1 MNAKMIVLS
10 ADVQIFNK
18 NFILTGSVQEKE
30 TILQVKTN
38 DIGFIVKDLVGDASF
53 FSMIEGILPEEVELS
68 LIIPK
73 GKENILS
80 ISADFAEKKVSIQ
93 IVKTGKY
100 TLFSCWI
107 NNSIGF
113 SNLPLVGEY
122 IPAEHAISGI
132 GFIYMKKQDKN
143 STIYP
148 EDFSLLLF
156 PQLEKMYSD
165 DGKTMMLNEGENIFI
180 HYNAGKGETFLTYPE
195 DLQDI
200 SSDADNNISLPQKN
214 NPESK
219 ESVFKITE
227 VGADTDFQN
236 GNKSVLLKL
245 SARLSISRFSFEVI
259 GLNVGLNINHYLETI
274 KEYSRKKESDPL
286 KLIAGFFKGTSFG
299 IQGLALQYKSPA
311 FSIYGGFYR
320 EKSAKSEEYNGLLT
334 IKLQKI
340 EIIALGSYVK
350 QSTYS
355 SLFAFGYLGVTIPL
369 HPAFE
374 IKGFAIGLGLN
385 REFKLPA
392 ISEIENF
399 PLIQIVKNNG
409 PRPGEG
415 IKEIFS
421 KLNHYIPP
429 KEGAYVIMI
438 GLRFQ
443 SFKIIDTIAL
453 IALNIENGLVFNM
466 LGLSVMEVPE
476 VYRIKFAFSLQAD
489 FNSGFVIAR
498 GEVTDGS
505 YLIFKEVKLQG
516 SFVFAMWFSESLK
529 GDFLFTIGG
538 YHPNFNVPK
547 HYPSPGEL
555 YRLGFSL
562 RRGNL
567 SAALQMYFALTPQAI
582 MFGLIGRLNYT
593 LDLSK
598 SITIDYWIGSKTF
611 TFTVGVEVEIK
622 LEANFVM
629 FWKPFSYKADLELL
643 FNVRLYADFWFF
655 AININVSLNARLSVW
670 GPDLEGVAYLSVAGY
685 SFTVKFGD
693 SVSRN
698 SQLSMYEFKKEFI
711 PDDHLKLNISNG
723 KIGKET
729 DKDDHTEAAIVNPK
743 EFMME
748 FTSQIPITSLTLKD
762 TKVISGNS
770 AFGVTYQRDNS
781 KAFIHEVNIEVL
793 YMEGR
798 VPQIQKG
805 WIMEP
810 LLQNMPKALWSR
822 EPLTQN
828 SVLSGDGLIKNLTT
842 GAVIKFP
849 EAKAGQIISGEK
861 IQSYDEN
868 LYRYTQKSTAK
879 VQDFK
884 KEKIKE
890 KGKATSVFEDFGS
903 DKKVFAAILDENDWD
918 FTDVLSGKE
927 ICSYQSD
934 NEIISYSIN
943 A

>member
-1 MNAKMIVLS
+1 MSAKMIVLS
-10 ADVQIFNK
+10 ADVQLFNK
-18 NFILTGSVQEKE
+18 NFILTGVVGDKE
-30 TILQVKTN
+30 TILRVKTK
-38 DIGFIVKDLVGDASF
+38 DIASIVQQFVGDASF
-53 FSMIEGILPEEVELS
+53 FSMIEGILPEEVEL
-68 LIIPK
+68 LLLLPK
-73 GKENILS
+73 GKENIFS
-80 ISADFAEKKVSIQ
+80 ISADFAEKKVSIN
-93 IVKTGKY
+93 IIKTGKY

-107 NNSIGF
+107 NNSIAF

-122 IPAEHAISGI
+122 IPAEHAISGL
-132 GFIYMKKQDKN
+132 GFMYLKKKDIN
-143 STIYP
+143 SKIDT
-148 EDFSLLLF
+148 EDFSLSLF
-156 PQLEKMYSD
+156 PQLKAFYD
-165 DGKTMMLNEGENIFI
+165 DGKNLMLNEGENVFI
-180 HYNAGKGETFLTYPE
+180 NYNAGKGETCLTYPE
-195 DLQDI
+195 NMPNIDSGNDSQ
-200 SSDADNNISLPQKN
+200 NNDQEN
-214 NPESK
+214 K

-245 SARLSISRFSFEVI
+245 SARLAISRFSFEVI

-274 KEYSRKKESDPL
+274 KAYSKQKESDPL
-286 KLIAGFFKGTSFG
+286 KLITGLFKGTSFG

-355 SLFAFGYLGVTIPL
+355 SLFAFGYLGLTIPL

-374 IKGFAIGLGLN
+374 IKGFALGLGLN
-385 REFKLPA
+385 REFKLPP

-399 PLIQIVKNNG
+399 PLIQVVQNNG

-421 KLNHYIPP
+421 RLNHYIPP

-466 LGLSVMEVPE
+466 LGLSIMEVPE

-498 GEVTDGS
+498 GEITDGS
-505 YLIFKEVKLQG
+505 YLIFKEVKLRG

-538 YHPNFNVPK
+538 YHPNFNAPK
-547 HYPSPGEL
+547 HYPSSGEL

-562 RRGNL
+562 LRGNL

-598 SITIDYWIGSKTF
+598 SVTIDYWIGSKTF
-611 TFTVGVEVEIK
+611 TFTIGVEVEIK
-622 LEANFVM
+622 LEAHFVM

-655 AININVSLNARLSVW
+655 AININVNLNARLSIW
-670 GPDLEGVAYLSVAGY
+670 GPDLEGIAYLSVAGY
-685 SFTVKFGD
+685 GFTVKFGN
-693 SVSRN
+693 SASR
-698 SQLSMYEFKKEFI
+698 STQLTIHEFKKEFI

-723 KIGKET
+723 KISKET
-729 DKDDHTEAAIVNPK
+729 DKGNDKETAIVNPK
-743 EFMME
+743 DFTLE
-748 FTSQIPITSLTLKD
+748 FTSQIPVTSITLKD
-762 TKVISGNS
+762 TKTITGNA

-781 KAFIHEVNIEVL
+781 KAFTHEVTIEVL
-793 YMEGR
+793 YMEGS
-798 VPQIQKG
+798 VPQVQKG
-805 WIMEP
+805 WNIEP

-828 SVLSGDGLIKNLTT
+828 SVLSGDGLIKSLTT

-849 EAKAGQIISGEK
+849 EPKTGEIISGQKVEN
-861 IQSYDEN
+861 YDETF
-868 LYRYTQKSTAK
+868 YTYAQKSSPK
-879 VQDFK
+879 VQEFK
-884 KEKIKE
+884 KGKIKE
-890 KGKATSVFEDFGS
+890 K
-903 DKKVFAAILDENDWD
+903 DKKESAFENLGRDKKGFGTILDENEWD
-918 FTDVLSGKE
+918 VTDLLSDE
-927 ICSYQSD
+927 EMYSYSSD
-934 NEIISYSIN
+934 YEIISYSIN
-943 A
+943 I

>member
-1 MNAKMIVLS
+1 MSVKMIVLS
-10 ADVQIFNK
+10 ADVQLFNK
-18 NFILTGSVQEKE
+18 NFILTGAVGEKE
-30 TILQVKTN
+30 TILRVKTK
-38 DIGFIVKDLVGDASF
+38 DIASIIQKFVNNASF
-53 FSMIEGILPEEVELS
+53 FSMVKGILPEEVELL

-73 GKENILS
+73 GKENTFS
-80 ISADFAEKKVSIQ
+80 IYADLAEGKVSIN
-93 IVKTGKY
+93 IIKTGKY

-107 NNSIGF
+107 NNSFAF

-132 GFIYMKKQDKN
+132 GFMYMKKKDKD
-143 STIYP
+143 SKIYP

-156 PQLEKMYSD
+156 PQLKKMFSD
-165 DGKTMMLNEGENIFI
+165 DDKSMMLNEGENVFI
-180 HYNAGKGETFLTYPE
+180 QYNAGKGETFLTYPE
-195 DLQDI
+195 NIQNVDNDDI
-200 SSDADNNISLPQKN
+200 SNNLQGKDN
-214 NPESK
+214 K

-236 GNKSVLLKL
+236 GNKSVILRL
-245 SARLSISRFSFEVI
+245 SARLALSRFSFEVI

-274 KEYSRKKESDPL
+274 KEYSGQQESDPF
-286 KLIAGFFKGTSFG
+286 KLLTGLFEGTSFG

-355 SLFAFGYLGVTIPL
+355 SLFAFGYLGITIPL

-374 IKGFAIGLGLN
+374 VKGFALGLGLN
-385 REFKLPA
+385 REFKLP
-392 ISEIENF
+392 SVNEIENF
-399 PLIQIVKNNG
+399 PLIQIVKDNG

-415 IKEIFS
+415 IKDIFS
-421 KLNHYIPP
+421 RLNHYIPP
-429 KEGAYVIMI
+429 KEGAYVIII

-476 VYRIKFAFSLQAD
+476 VYKIKFAFSLQAD
-489 FNSGFVIAR
+489 FNLGFVIAR
-498 GEVTDGS
+498 GEITDGS

-547 HYPSPGEL
+547 HYPSSGEL

-598 SITIDYWIGSKTF
+598 SVTIDYWIGSKTF
-611 TFTVGVEVEIK
+611 TFTIGVEVEIK
-622 LEANFVM
+622 LEAHFVM
-629 FWKPFSYKADLELL
+629 FWKPFSYRADLELL

-655 AININVSLNARLSVW
+655 AININVNLNARLSIW
-670 GPDLEGVAYLSVAGY
+670 GPDLEGIAYLSVAGY
-685 SFTVKFGD
+685 GFTVKFGD
-693 SVSRN
+693 SASR
-698 SQLSMYEFKKEFI
+698 STQPSIHEFKKEFI

-723 KIGKET
+723 KISKET
-729 DKDDHTEAAIVNPK
+729 DKISDKETAIVNPK
-743 EFMME
+743 DFTLE
-748 FTSQIPITSLTLKD
+748 FTSQIPITLITLKD
-762 TKVISGNS
+762 TKAINGNS
-770 AFGVTYQRDNS
+770 EFGVTYQRDNS
-781 KAFIHEVNIEVL
+781 KAFIHEVTVEVM
-793 YMEGR
+793 YMEDSVPR
-798 VPQIQKG
+798 VQKG
-805 WIMEP
+805 WNIEP
-810 LLQNMPKALWSR
+810 VLQNMPKALWSR
-822 EPLTQN
+822 ELLTQS

-842 GAVIKFP
+842 GAIIKFP
-849 EAKAGQIISGEK
+849 EVRTGQIISGQK
-861 IQSYDEN
+861 IENYDEN
-868 LYRYTQKSTAK
+868 LYTDARKSRSGI
-879 VQDFK
+879 QEFK

-890 KGKATSVFEDFGS
+890 KGKSESAFENLGW
-903 DKKVFAAILDENDWD
+903 DKKGFSTILDENEWD
-918 FTDVLSGKE
+918 FTELLSDE
-927 ICSYQSD
+927 EMYSYSSYY
-934 NEIISYSIN
+934 EIISYSIN
-943 A
+943 I

>member
-1 MNAKMIVLS
+1 MSAKMIVLS
-10 ADVQIFNK
+10 ADVQLFNK
-18 NFILTGSVQEKE
+18 NFILTGVVGDKE
-30 TILQVKTN
+30 TILRVKTK
-38 DIGFIVKDLVGDASF
+38 DIASIVQQFVGDASF
-53 FSMIEGILPEEVELS
+53 FSMIEGILPEEVELL
-68 LIIPK
+68 LILPK
-73 GKENILS
+73 GKENIFS
-80 ISADFAEKKVSIQ
+80 ISADFAEKKVRIN
-93 IVKTGKY
+93 IVKTEKS

-107 NNSIGF
+107 NNSIAF

-132 GFIYMKKQDKN
+132 GFMYLKKKDIN
-143 STIYP
+143 STIDP
-148 EDFSLLLF
+148 EDFSLSLF
-156 PQLEKMYSD
+156 PQLKVFSD
-165 DGKTMMLNEGENIFI
+165 DGKTLMLNEGENVFI
-180 HYNAGKGETFLTYPE
+180 NYNAGKGETCLTYPE
-195 DLQDI
+195 NLQNID
-200 SSDADNNISLPQKN
+200 SDNDSQNNNQQN
-214 NPESK
+214 K

-245 SARLSISRFSFEVI
+245 SARLAISRFSFEVI

-274 KEYSRKKESDPL
+274 KAYSKKKESDPL
-286 KLIAGFFKGTSFG
+286 KLLTGLFKGTSFG

-355 SLFAFGYLGVTIPL
+355 SLFAFGYLGLTIPL

-374 IKGFAIGLGLN
+374 IKGFALGLGLN
-385 REFKLPA
+385 REFKLPP

-399 PLIQIVKNNG
+399 PLIQIVQNNG

-421 KLNHYIPP
+421 RLNHYIPP

-443 SFKIIDTIAL
+443 SFKIIDTIAI

-476 VYRIKFAFSLQAD
+476 VYKIKFAFSLQAD

-498 GEVTDGS
+498 GEITEES

-516 SFVFAMWFSESLK
+516 SFVFAIWFSESLK

-538 YHPNFNVPK
+538 YHPNFNAPK
-547 HYPSPGEL
+547 HYPSSGEL

-598 SITIDYWIGSKTF
+598 NVTIDYWIGSKTF
-611 TFTVGVEVEIK
+611 TFTIGVEVEIK
-622 LEANFVM
+622 LEAHFII

-655 AININVSLNARLSVW
+655 AININVNLNARLSIW
-670 GPDLEGVAYLSVAGY
+670 GPDLEGIAYLNVAGY
-685 SFTVKFGD
+685 GFTVKFG
-693 SVSRN
+693 N
-698 SQLSMYEFKKEFI
+698 SAIRSTQLTIHEFKKEFI
-711 PDDHLKLNISNG
+711 PDDHLRLNISNG
-723 KIGKET
+723 KISKET
-729 DKDDHTEAAIVNPK
+729 DKDNDKETAIVNPK
-743 EFMME
+743 DFVLEV
-748 FTSQIPITSLTLKD
+748 TSQIPITSITLKD
-762 TKVISGNS
+762 TKAITCNT

-781 KAFIHEVNIEVL
+781 KTFTHEVTIEVL
-793 YMEGR
+793 YMEGS
-798 VPQIQKG
+798 VPQVQKG
-805 WIMEP
+805 WNIEP
-810 LLQNMPKALWSR
+810 VLQNMPKALWSR

-842 GAVIKFP
+842 GAVVKFP
-849 EAKAGQIISGEK
+849 EVKTGEIISGQKLEN
-861 IQSYDEN
+861 YDETF
-868 LYRYTQKSTAK
+868 YTYAQKSSPR
-879 VQDFK
+879 VQEFK
-884 KEKIKE
+884 KGKIKE
-890 KGKATSVFEDFGS
+890 KDKSAFENLGR
-903 DKKVFAAILDENDWD
+903 DKKGFSTILDENEWD
-918 FTDVLSGKE
+918 FTDLLSDE
-927 ICSYQSD
+927 EMYSYSSD

-943 A
+943 I

>member
-1 MNAKMIVLS
+1 MTMKMIVLS
-10 ADVQIFNK
+10 ADVQLFNK
-18 NFILTGSVQEKE
+18 NFILTGAVGEKE
-30 TILQVKTN
+30 TVLRVKTR
-38 DIGFIVKDLVGDASF
+38 DFTSIIRQFVGDEAF

-68 LIIPK
+68 LIVPK
-73 GKENILS
+73 EKENTFS
-80 ISADFAEKKVSIQ
+80 VSADFAEKKVSVTI
-93 IVKTGKY
+93 IKTGKY

-107 NNSIGF
+107 NNSIAF
-113 SNLPLVGEY
+113 SHLPLVGEY

-132 GFIYMKKQDKN
+132 GFMYLKKKDK
-143 STIYP
+143 SIIIDP
-148 EDFSLLLF
+148 EDFSLSLL
-156 PQLEKMYSD
+156 PQLGKMSSD
-165 DGKTMMLNEGENIFI
+165 DNRDFMLNEGENVFI
-180 HYNAGKGETFLTYPE
+180 NYNVGKGETFLNYPE
-195 DLQDI
+195 NIQN
-200 SSDADNNISLPQKN
+200 SDSYNVNDSNEKN
-214 NPESK
+214 NQESK
-219 ESVFKITE
+219 ESVFRITE

-245 SARLSISRFSFEVI
+245 SARLAISRFSFEVI
-259 GLNVGLNINHYLETI
+259 GLNVGLNISHYLETI
-274 KEYSRKKESDPL
+274 KEYSKQKNSDPL
-286 KLIAGFFKGTSFG
+286 QLLAGFYKGTSFG

-320 EKSAKSEEYNGLLT
+320 ENNAKSEEYNGLLT

-355 SLFAFGYLGVTIPL
+355 SLFAFGYLGLTIPL

-374 IKGFAIGLGLN
+374 IKGFALGLGLN
-385 REFKLPA
+385 REFKLPP

-421 KLNHYIPP
+421 RLNHYIPP

-489 FNSGFVIAR
+489 FNAGFVIAR
-498 GEVTDGS
+498 GEITNGS
-505 YLIFKEVKLQG
+505 YLIFQEVKLQG

-538 YHPNFNVPK
+538 YHPNFNAPK
-547 HYPSPGEL
+547 HYPSSGEL

-598 SITIDYWIGSKTF
+598 SVTIDYWIGSKTF
-611 TFTVGVEVEIK
+611 TFTIGVEVEIK
-622 LEANFVM
+622 LEAHFVM
-629 FWKPFSYKADLELL
+629 FWKPFSYRADLELL

-655 AININVSLNARLSVW
+655 TININVNLNARLSIW
-670 GPDLEGVAYLSVAGY
+670 GPDLEGIAYLSVAGY
-685 SFTVKFGD
+685 SFTVKFG
-693 SVSRN
+693 SSTSR
-698 SQLSMYEFKKEFI
+698 STQLTIHEFKKEFI

-723 KIGKET
+723 KISKET
-729 DKDDHTEAAIVNPK
+729 DKINNKETAIVNPK
-743 EFMME
+743 D
-748 FTSQIPITSLTLKD
+748 FTLDFASQIPITSITLKD
-762 TKVISGNS
+762 TKVIKGNS
-770 AFGVTYQRDNS
+770 EFGVTYQRDNS
-781 KAFIHEVNIEVL
+781 KAFIHEITIEVL
-793 YMEGR
+793 YMEGD
-798 VPQIQKG
+798 VPKVQKG
-805 WIMEP
+805 WDIEP
-810 LLQNMPKALWSR
+810 VLQNMPKALWSQ

-828 SVLSGDGLIKNLTT
+828 SVLSGDGLIKNLTA

-849 EAKAGQIISGEK
+849 EAKAVQIISGQK
-861 IQSYDEN
+861 IENYDEN
-868 LYRYTQKSTAK
+868 LYTYFRKSTSR
-879 VQDFK
+879 VQEFK
-884 KEKIKE
+884 KEKIRENNKN
-890 KGKATSVFEDFGS
+890 GSVFQNFGLNKDAFHS
-903 DKKVFAAILDENDWD
+903 ILDENDWD
-918 FTDVLSGKE
+918 FTDLLSDE
-927 ICSYQSD
+927 EMYSYSSD
-934 NEIISYSIN
+934 YEMITYSIN
-943 A
+943 I

>member
-1 MNAKMIVLS
+1 MGAKMIVLS
-10 ADVQIFNK
+10 ADVQLFNK
-18 NFILTGSVQEKE
+18 NFILTGVVGDKE
-30 TILQVKTN
+30 TILRVKTK
-38 DIGFIVKDLVGDASF
+38 DIASIVQQFVGDASF
-53 FSMIEGILPEEVELS
+53 FSMIEGILPEEVEL
-68 LIIPK
+68 LLLLPK
-73 GKENILS
+73 GKENIFS
-80 ISADFAEKKVSIQ
+80 ISADFAEKKVSIN
-93 IVKTGKY
+93 IIKTGKY

-107 NNSIGF
+107 NNSIAF

-122 IPAEHAISGI
+122 IPAEHAISGL
-132 GFIYMKKQDKN
+132 GFMYLKKKDIN
-143 STIYP
+143 SKIDT
-148 EDFSLLLF
+148 EDFSLSLF
-156 PQLEKMYSD
+156 PQLKAFYD
-165 DGKTMMLNEGENIFI
+165 DGKTLMLNEGENVFI
-180 HYNAGKGETFLTYPE
+180 NYNAGRGETCLTYPE
-195 DLQDI
+195 NMPNIDSGNDSQ
-200 SSDADNNISLPQKN
+200 NNDQEN
-214 NPESK
+214 K

-245 SARLSISRFSFEVI
+245 SARLAISRFSFEVI

-274 KEYSRKKESDPL
+274 KAYSKQKQSDPL
-286 KLIAGFFKGTSFG
+286 KLITGLFKGTSFG

-355 SLFAFGYLGVTIPL
+355 SLFAFGYLGLTIPL

-374 IKGFAIGLGLN
+374 IKGFALGLGLN
-385 REFKLPA
+385 REFKLPP

-399 PLIQIVKNNG
+399 PLIQVVQNNG

-421 KLNHYIPP
+421 RLNHYIPP

-498 GEVTDGS
+498 GEITDGS

-538 YHPNFNVPK
+538 YHPNFNAPK
-547 HYPSPGEL
+547 HYPSSGEL

-598 SITIDYWIGSKTF
+598 SVTIDYWIGSKTF
-611 TFTVGVEVEIK
+611 TFTIGVEVEIK
-622 LEANFVM
+622 LEAHFVM

-655 AININVSLNARLSVW
+655 AININVNLKARLSIW
-670 GPDLEGVAYLSVAGY
+670 GPDLEGIAYLSVAGY
-685 SFTVKFGD
+685 GFTVKFGN
-693 SVSRN
+693 SASR
-698 SQLSMYEFKKEFI
+698 STQLTIHEFKKEFI

-723 KIGKET
+723 KISKET
-729 DKDDHTEAAIVNPK
+729 DKGNDKETAIVNPK
-743 EFMME
+743 DFTLE
-748 FTSQIPITSLTLKD
+748 FTSQIPVTSITLKD
-762 TKVISGNS
+762 TKTITGNA

-781 KAFIHEVNIEVL
+781 KAFTHEVTIEVL
-793 YMEGR
+793 YMEGS
-798 VPQIQKG
+798 VPQVQKG
-805 WIMEP
+805 WNIEP

-849 EAKAGQIISGEK
+849 KPKTGEIISGQKVEN
-861 IQSYDEN
+861 YDETF
-868 LYRYTQKSTAK
+868 YTYAQKSSPK
-879 VQDFK
+879 VQEFK
-884 KEKIKE
+884 KGKIKE
-890 KGKATSVFEDFGS
+890 KDKSAFENLGR
-903 DKKVFAAILDENDWD
+903 DKKGFSTILDENEWD
-918 FTDVLSGKE
+918 FTDLISDE
-927 ICSYQSD
+927 EMYSYSSD
-934 NEIISYSIN
+934 YEIISYSIN
-943 A
+943 I